1 MLELSLVEVVLPGWP
16 TASTHTSRTHF
27 PRPLRTADSQVP
39 AKDSCA
45 PTTETRV
52 GKLSPLGGQKARSF
66 MMCFNRSRAMMARGM
81 PLLRAFTTCHLRYT
95 ARYGSERLFTTF
107 RRSCCGMVLHQYFRA
122 QRIDRTRLPAVQQCT
137 PQRSNTFYDRVPP
150 LPPRL
155 PCTQRERK
163 SAFAPSMLGA
173 PAPTLRSKMPIGS
186 ARAAALLR
194 GTPRL
199 SSLRPRSGHR
209 PCPRCKSSA
218 ATARV
223 VRGSTTTRRCSK
235 APQRSPRTRPML
247 RLLLRPP
254 GG

>member
-95 ARYGSERLFTTF
+95 AR
-107 RRSCCGMVLHQYFRA
+107 
-122 QRIDRTRLPAVQQCT
+122 CT
-137 PQRSNTFYDRVPP
+137 
-150 LPPRL
+150 
-155 PCTQRERK
+155 E
-163 SAFAPSMLGA
+163 
-173 PAPTLRSKMPIGS
+173 
-186 ARAAALLR
+186 ARGCSPHSGEAAAVWCCTNISAHNASIERGYPLYNSVHPRDLTLSMIGCRPSHRASRARSASASRPLL
-194 GTPRL
+194 
-199 SSLRPRSGHR
+199 
-209 PCPRCKSSA
+209 PRCLVHRHQLCDPKCQSAPPALQHCSA
-218 ATARV
+218 A
-223 VRGSTTTRRCSK
+223 
-235 APQRSPRTRPML
+235 
-247 RLLLRPP
+247 PP
-254 GG
+254 G